1 MMEDKDRLPEESGE
15 ARIPTVEEAAPA
27 PEAPVRKKKKKN
39 KLRVA
44 IFTCVEI
51 VCLAVFAVAAFS
63 LVRYYVEQEQDKK
76 LSGESSEIA
85 TRSDGEYDSTV
96 NRDPTNSGGQDPSLP
111 SDGAERNPVLPPYR
125 EDFTLDTLRY
135 LVDKDLARLA
145 SAYKNPEIC
154 GWFYVLGYNDTADRL
169 TACNQPV
176 VQAKDNY
183 YYLNYNV
190 KLQADVNGSVYMDC
204 RNDRQSVLNNRNM
217 VLYAHARSYEKF
229 GAVKSLNDSP
239 EWAADERNH
248 FIYYQTETET
258 SIWRIFSWHIIDEDE
273 NYRQTEFADDEAFIQ
288 YCTDLQKLN
297 AILGL
302 KSYEFQK
309 DDAIMTLS
317 TCKGINTRNRVAVHA
332 VLVAYARLDD
342 LKK

>member
-1 MMEDKDRLPEESGE
+1 
-15 ARIPTVEEAAPA
+15 
-27 PEAPVRKKKKKN
+27 
-39 KLRVA
+39 
-44 IFTCVEI
+44 
-51 VCLAVFAVAAFS
+51 
-63 LVRYYVEQEQDKK
+63 
-76 LSGESSEIA
+76 
-85 TRSDGEYDSTV
+85 
-96 NRDPTNSGGQDPSLP
+96 
-111 SDGAERNPVLPPYR
+111 
-125 EDFTLDTLRY
+125 
-135 LVDKDLARLA
+135 
-145 SAYKNPEIC
+145 
-154 GWFYVLGYNDTADRL
+154 
-169 TACNQPV
+169 
-176 VQAKDNY
+176 
-183 YYLNYNV
+183 
-190 KLQADVNGSVYMDC
+190 
-204 RNDRQSVLNNRNM
+204 M

-297 AILGL
+297 AIPGL